1 MSSSLGGSVSW
12 STSAALAWMV
22 VDVWVFGDGG
32 FFFGVGLSRS
42 GCVSET
48 RDALDLSC
56 LRLGDGGWSL
66 ALSTPVGG

>member
-48 RDALDLSC
+48 RDALD
-56 LRLGDGGWSL
+56 
-66 ALSTPVGG
+66 